1 MNKKSITNALT
12 RLGTFVL
19 LLLPQTPIFS
29 THPSHSILFS
39 HPFFLT
45 PTPSAPPASHPRK
58 TQPLQSRCSTLPL
71 LPLEPLTRTRSLTP
85 SLLSHPFSP
94 SAPSRWTDSSS
105 NSDLNFLGRL
115 SHPNLVKLLGY
126 CWEGKV
132 RLLVYEYMQR
142 GSLENHLFR
151 RNPNIELLSWDIR
164 LKIAIGAARGL
175 AFLHTSEKK
184 TMNNDFMASNILL
197 DGNYNAKISDFGLAR
212 LGPSGGDSHVTWIA
226 TGHLYVKRDV
236 YCFGVVL
243 LEILTGLRALDT
255 KRPTGQQNLVEWL
268 KPSLSN
274 KRKLKTIVDTRMEG
288 QYSSKAVLQ
297 AEKLALKCLASD
309 RKGRPSM
316 EEVAAALE
324 CIEAIKGK
332 PKKYKLC
339 GNCFR
344 PLR

>member
-1 MNKKSITNALT
+1 MPNLKEFSLSDLKTAT
-12 RLGTFVL
+12 RNFKTDSLLGEGGFGKVFKGWMDEKT
-19 LLLPQTPIFS
+19 
-29 THPSHSILFS
+29 
-39 HPFFLT
+39 LT
-45 PTPSAPPASHPRK
+45 PCKVGTGMVVAIK
-58 TQPLQSRCSTLPL
+58 K
-71 LPLEPLTRTRSLTP
+71 
-85 SLLSHPFSP
+85 LSSE
-94 SAPSRWTDSSS
+94 SMQGSQEWQ
-105 NSDLNFLGRL
+105 SDLNFLGRL

-226 TGHLYVKRDV
+226 TGHLYVKRNV